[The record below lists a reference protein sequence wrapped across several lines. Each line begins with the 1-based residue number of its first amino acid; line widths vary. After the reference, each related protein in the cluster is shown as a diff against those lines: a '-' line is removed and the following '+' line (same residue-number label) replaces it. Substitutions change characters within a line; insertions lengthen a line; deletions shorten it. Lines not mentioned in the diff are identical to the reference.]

1 MTHTITMKRDSLMSS
16 GKKNKGHYFEKK
28 PKTSWLVSMYEKM
41 FIPGLVYTIV
51 GSELEGQRL

>member
-28 PKTSWLVSMYEKM
+28 PKTTYLMIAGWVVS
-41 FIPGLVYTIV
+41 I
-51 GSELEGQRL
+51 